1 MSKKKDDTRDPT
13 PKMGSSEAF
22 LQTLR
27 ALDQFKPKQFSPDF
41 EMMTNIPWV
50 LIAPPGCCS
59 ESWHCSSSPS
69 KVLPLPL
76 LQALPPTP
84 APNPEMI
91 ETGQRDIWSLRLGSK
106 RSSVL
111 MILNV
116 NRDEKAEFL

>member
-76 LQALPPTP
+76 LQALPPHP
-84 APNPEMI
+84 CPKP
-91 ETGQRDIWSLRLGSK
+91 
-106 RSSVL
+106 
-111 MILNV
+111 
-116 NRDEKAEFL
+116 